1 MNIQA
6 HSAGTAAGDRS
17 GDDGI
22 CDARILIAD
31 DDPLCRQLVESVLR
45 RRNFVNLEFAEGGV
59 SALEQSRSF
68 NPDLLL
74 LDMQMPDMSG
84 LDVCRHVRSDPNLAD
99 IPILVQTATFDRK
112 KMGELFAGGASDF
125 LSKPVNPSEL
135 IARVVVHLERW
146 NSLRELRSYRER
158 ISRELEAAR
167 RMQFDLLPSSASL
180 SEHAEKAGMRIAS
193 YNRPSSELGGDLWG
207 MLPIDDGVLG
217 FFLADFTGH
226 GVNAAL
232 NTFRLHALIHE
243 YKNLHHAPAAL
254 LSMLNERLVHL
265 LPPGQFATFLYVVID
280 HRRGELRFASAGA
293 PPAILVQSQS
303 GRPRLCEGTGLPL
316 GIEPGV
322 KYQTHKRKFPQGSL
336 LLLFSDGLPEYPDAL
351 GERIG
356 EDGLLNVLNACHG
369 GLAPH
374 EVIDRLCA
382 AAGITGQ
389 AALPDD
395 TTVICLDRRIPEL
408 DDQSLPAADAKTQAP
423 YRARRSAPRMDIK
436 HGYRC

>member
-1 MNIQA
+1 MSNQVHGA
-6 HSAGTAAGDRS
+6 EAARDDRRER
-17 GDDGI
+17 DGI

-45 RRNFVNLEFAEGGV
+45 RRNFANLEFAEGGV

-68 NPDLLL
+68 KPDLLL

-84 LDVCRHVRSDPNLAD
+84 LDVCRRVRSDPDLAD

-146 NSLRELRSYRER
+146 NSLRELRNYRER

-167 RMQFDLLPSSASL
+167 RMQFELLPSFASL
-180 SEHAEKAGMRIAS
+180 SESAEKASMRIAS

-207 MLPIDDGVLG
+207 MLPIDEGAFGL
-217 FFLADFTGH
+217 FLADFTGH

-243 YKNLHHAPAAL
+243 YKNLHDAPAAL
-254 LSMLNERLVHL
+254 LSVLNERLVRL
-265 LPPGQFATFLYVVID
+265 LPPGQFATFLYVVVD

-303 GRPRLCEGTGLPL
+303 GRPRFCEGTGLPL
-316 GIEPGV
+316 GIEPGA
-322 KYQTHKRKFPQGSL
+322 KYQTYKRKFPEGSL
-336 LLLFSDGLPEYPDAL
+336 LLLFSDGLPEYPDSF

-356 EDGLLNVLNACHG
+356 DEGLLKVLNACHS
-369 GLAPH
+369 GLAPN

-389 AALPDD
+389 ATLPDD
-395 TTVICLDRRIPEL
+395 TTVICIDRRIAAGCA
-408 DDQSLPAADAKTQAP
+408 QALPAAEAKAP
-423 YRARRSAPRMDIK
+423 GLRRSRRPFPRMDIK